1 MECFCGSVLVD
12 NMVKLKGEDKTQRKG
27 KRLTE
32 PVDTPAVPRGVSSP
46 PLWTS
51 VLCPVPIAVCSLVRL
66 R

>member
-32 PVDTPAVPRGVSSP
+32 PVDTPAVPRGVSSLP
-46 PLWTS
+46 PYGH
-51 VLCPVPIAVCSLVRL
+51 PFFVPFLLPSAV
-66 R
+66 